1 MINSHSL
8 FENWTK
14 LNLWFAAHWL
24 ELASAAG
31 IALLVALALLAVRH
45 FGRRMICGSN
55 AIGWRKVLEGVIDR
69 TNLFFIIMVA
79 AKLVSAQVEL
89 PVRIH
94 NLINFLF
101 VVATAFQVAVWVRAL
116 IIGSIE
122 QRVGEGEE
130 HRTLGTAMG
139 LIRVL
144 VSVAAFLIAIIVVLD
159 NLGVNVTGLV
169 AGLGIGGIA
178 IGLAAQGIFSDLFA
192 ALAII
197 FDRPFRRGDS
207 INVGGGAS
215 GVAGTVENIGLKST
229 RIRSLDG
236 EMVAYGN
243 AELLKQRL
251 HNMTVMH
258 QRRVM
263 MRFGLR
269 YETPVEQLA
278 SVPDEMKRIVEAH
291 EQTRFDRSHMVA
303 FGASSVDYETVFFVE
318 APDYATFAQVRHDV
332 MLAVMRRF
340 AELDIAFAYP
350 TQTTYTAAP
359 DGTLVMPW
367 PPAAEP
373 RERD

>member
-1 MINSHSL
+1 MNIAGGL
-8 FENWTK
+8 FDRWNQFSAW
-14 LNLWFAAHWL
+14 LAAHGT

-31 IALLVALALLAVRH
+31 IALLVALALLAVRSV
-45 FGRRMICGSN
+45 GKRIVCGSN
-55 AIGWRKVLEGVIDR
+55 PVGWRKVADGLFER
-69 TNLFFIIMVA
+69 TNLFFIVMVA
-79 AKLVSAQVEL
+79 VKLVSAQVAL
-89 PVRIH
+89 PGRIH
-94 NLINFLF
+94 DTINFLF
-101 VVATAFQVAVWVRAL
+101 LVATAFQVAVWVRAL

-122 QRVGEGEE
+122 QRAGAGEE

-144 VSVAAFLIAIIVVLD
+144 VTVAAFLIAIIVVLD

-207 INVGGGAS
+207 INVGGGAA
-215 GVAGTVENIGLKST
+215 GVAGPVENIGLKST

-251 HNMTVMH
+251 HNMTELH
-258 QRRVM
+258 HRRVM
-263 MRFGLR
+263 LRFGLR
-269 YETPVEQLA
+269 YETPIEKLSA
-278 SVPDEMKRIVEAH
+278 VPGEMKAIVEAH
-291 EQTRFDRSHMVA
+291 DKTHFERSHMVA

-318 APDYATFAQVRHDV
+318 EPDYPTFAQVRHDI
-332 MLAVMRRF
+332 MLAILRRL
-340 AELDIAFAYP
+340 AELDIGFAYP

-367 PPAAEP
+367 APPAH
-373 RERD
+373 

>member
-1 MINSHSL
+1 MTDTPGL
-8 FENWTK
+8 FDRWNQLTAWVAE
-14 LNLWFAAHWL
+14 HGP

-31 IALLVALALLAVRH
+31 VAFLVALALLAVRH
-45 FGRRMICGSN
+45 FGRHMVCGSN
-55 AIGWRKVLEGVIDR
+55 AVGWRRVVDGLFRR
-69 TNLFFIIMVA
+69 TNLFFIVMVA
-79 AKLVSAQVEL
+79 LRLVSAQVAL
-89 PVRIH
+89 PGRIDQV
-94 NLINFLF
+94 INFLF

-130 HRTLGTAMG
+130 HRALGTAMG
-139 LIRVL
+139 LIKVL
-144 VSVAAFLIAIIVVLD
+144 VTVAAFLIAIIVVLD

-207 INVGGGAS
+207 INVGGGPT

-243 AELLKQRL
+243 AELLKLRL
-251 HNMTVMH
+251 HNMTELGH
-258 QRRVM
+258 RRVM
-263 MRFGLR
+263 LRFGLR
-269 YETPVEQLA
+269 YETPLDLLA
-278 SVPDEMKRIVEAH
+278 GVPVEMKAIVEAH
-291 EQTRFDRSHMVA
+291 DTTRFDRSHMVA
-303 FGASSVDYETVFFVE
+303 FGTSSVDYETVYFVE
-318 APDYATFAQVRHDV
+318 AQDYATYAQVRHDV

-340 AELDIAFAYP
+340 AELGIGFAYP
-350 TQTTYTAAP
+350 TQTSYTAAP
-359 DGTLVMPW
+359 DGSLIMPW
-367 PPAAEP
+367 PPAGAE
-373 RERD
+373 R